1 MWPSS
6 YLDRLLLMLWTAP
19 PPARRCHGYVR
30 YVLGLESQF
39 ALEGAAAVIYS

>member
-19 PPARRCHGYVR
+19 PPARKCHG

-39 ALEGAAAVIYS
+39 GLEGAAAVIYS